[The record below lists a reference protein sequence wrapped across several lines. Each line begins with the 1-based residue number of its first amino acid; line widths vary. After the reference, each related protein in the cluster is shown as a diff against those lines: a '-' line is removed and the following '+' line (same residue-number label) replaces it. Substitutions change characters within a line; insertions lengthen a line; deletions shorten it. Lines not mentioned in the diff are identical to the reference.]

1 MKSNDELSETIKI
14 SEKIV
19 EMDRIDF
26 FLFI

>member
-26 FLFI
+26 FKDI

>member
-1 MKSNDELSETIKI
+1 MKSNDELSEAIKI

-26 FLFI
+26 FKDI